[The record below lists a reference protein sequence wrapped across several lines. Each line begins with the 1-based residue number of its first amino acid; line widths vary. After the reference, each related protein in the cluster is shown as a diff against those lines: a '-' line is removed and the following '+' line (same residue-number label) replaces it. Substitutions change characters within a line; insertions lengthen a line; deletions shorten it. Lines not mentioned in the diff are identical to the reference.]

1 MVEPMSILSEDQKD
15 ALQELMNISFGTASS
30 IISDSLN
37 SFSKMPLPKIDAMG
51 IEELEDYLV
60 KNFDDITDCY
70 IVTQLFRNKFD
81 GESVFIIDDE
91 SARKITSLLLDEES
105 LSKEDIQASVL
116 ELTNIISSAC
126 IGKLIEL
133 LDAQIFFNPPMIES
147 SCRVGERVLR
157 LSKNE
162 KMEFTKVIIIET
174 KLEFENE
181 QITGYLL
188 FLTKESSFEWLKVA
202 LEKFL
207 EGI

>member
-1 MVEPMSILSEDQKD
+1 MGHQAILSEDQKD

-37 SFSKMPLPKIDAMG
+37 SFSKMPLPKIEAMG
-51 IEELEDYLV
+51 IEELESYLS
-60 KNFDDITDCY
+60 KNFDDITNCY

-81 GESVFIIDDE
+81 GESVFIIDDA
-91 SARKITSLLLDEES
+91 SAQKITALLLEEEQ
-105 LSKEDIQASVL
+105 LAKEDIQASVL

-157 LSKNE
+157 LSKSE
-162 KMEFTKVIIIET
+162 GMEFTKVIIIET

-188 FLTKESSFEWLKVA
+188 FLTKESSFEWLKSS
-202 LEKFL
+202 LDKFL

>member
-1 MVEPMSILSEDQKD
+1 MAHTILSEDQKD

-37 SFSKMPLPKIDAMG
+37 SFSKMPLPKIDAME
-51 IEELEDYLV
+51 IDELEAYLLE
-60 KNFDDITDCY
+60 NFDDITHCY

-81 GESVFIIDDE
+81 GESVFIIDDM
-91 SARKITSLLLDEES
+91 SARKITSLLLEEEE

-147 SCRVGERVLR
+147 SCRVGEKVLR
-157 LSKNE
+157 LSKKKN
-162 KMEFTKVIIIET
+162 MEFTKVIIIET
-174 KLEFENE
+174 KLEFEDE

-188 FLTKESSFEWLKVA
+188 FLTKENSFEWLKSA
-202 LEKFL
+202 LDKFL
-207 EGI
+207 EDI

>member
-1 MVEPMSILSEDQKD
+1 MANSILSEDQKD

-37 SFSKMPLPKIDAMG
+37 SFSKMPLPNIEAMEV
-51 IEELEDYLV
+51 EELEEYFA
-60 KNFDDITDCY
+60 KNFDDITNCY

-81 GESVFIIDDE
+81 GESVFIIDDV
-91 SARKITSLLLDEES
+91 SARKITSLLLGETN
-105 LSKEDIQASVL
+105 LLKEDIQASVL

-157 LSKNE
+157 ISTSE
-162 KMEFTKVIIIET
+162 KREFTKVIIIET

-188 FLTKESSFEWLKVA
+188 FLTKESSFEWLKSA
-202 LEKFL
+202 LDKFL

>member
-1 MVEPMSILSEDQKD
+1 MDRSILTEDQKD

-37 SFSKMPLPKIDAMG
+37 SFSKMPLPNIEAMG
-51 IEELEDYLV
+51 IEELEVYFAR
-60 KNFDDITDCY
+60 NFDNITDCY

-91 SARKITSLLLDEES
+91 SARKITSLLLDEEN
-105 LSKEDIQASVL
+105 LAKEDIQASVL

-157 LSKNE
+157 LSKKEN
-162 KMEFTKVIIIET
+162 MEFTKVIIIET

-181 QITGYLL
+181 QIKGYLL
-188 FLTKESSFEWLKVA
+188 FLTKESSFEWLKSA
-202 LEKFL
+202 LDKFL

>member
-1 MVEPMSILSEDQKD
+1 MANSILSEDQKD

-37 SFSKMPLPKIDAMG
+37 SFSKMPLPNIDAME
-51 IEELEDYLV
+51 IEELEDYFV
-60 KNFDDITDCY
+60 KNFDGITNCY

-81 GESVFIIDDE
+81 GESVFII
-91 SARKITSLLLDEES
+91 AHKITALLLGEEE

-147 SCRVGERVLR
+147 SCQVGEKVLR
-157 LSKNE
+157 ISSSE
-162 KMEFTKVIIIET
+162 KREFTKVIIIET

-188 FLTKESSFEWLKVA
+188 FLTKESSFEWLKSA
-202 LEKFL
+202 LDRFL